1 MYDLVVSDLR
11 STGGSLNEFTVGGGT
26 RTMTPDQMNVDA
38 LMQSQDYFN
47 TGTQSEFASTGG
59 FVQGKSDQH
68 NILRY

>member
-1 MYDLVVSDLR
+1 
-11 STGGSLNEFTVGGGT
+11 
-26 RTMTPDQMNVDA
+26 MTPDQMNVDA